1 VTAATHS
8 RRGPQGRRHAAALC
22 CALAVLL
29 TAVAGWP
36 ATSTAEPVA
45 PAGQPAPSSGASSS
59 AFDSQ
64 GMWIW
69 YVTRSNGGDV
79 PAIIA
84 RAERARVG
92 TVYIKA
98 GDGSTGWSQ
107 FTGSLVGALH
117 AGGLKVCA
125 WQFVYGDAPYKEAN
139 VGAAAVAKG
148 ADCLIID
155 AEGQYEGKYAAADQY
170 ISKLRAQIG
179 PDFPVSLAAFP
190 YADFHPAFPYS
201 VFLGPGAA
209 QFNQPQMYW
218 KAIGASVGRVYAHTF
233 VFNRVFERPILPIG
247 QTYDDPG
254 AKTIKRFRRYAL
266 NYGAGGV
273 SWWSWQDT
281 GGREW
286 GVLGGRVRKIPGV
299 RPSTALPLLRK
310 GSRGDLVV
318 WAQEHLVAAGQTALP
333 VTGIYAS
340 KTTAAVASFQA
351 QNGLL
356 ADGVLGT
363 DTWRK
368 LLDFTPIKV
377 PWGTAS
383 RRARAASAAP
393 GGAEAPLSAALPPR
407 RNEIDPGPNS

>member
-1 VTAATHS
+1 MTADSHQRHG
-8 RRGPQGRRHAAALC
+8 RRGRRHSGLLFCALVALLIAVAALPASAAAD
-22 CALAVLL
+22 
-29 TAVAGWP
+29 
-36 ATSTAEPVA
+36 PVA
-45 PAGQPAPSSGASSS
+45 PGGQPAPGGSGSSP
-59 AFDSQ
+59 FDSQ

-84 RAERARVG
+84 RAKQARVR

-107 FTGSLVGALH
+107 FTSALVSVLH
-117 AGGLKVCA
+117 AGGLRVCA
-125 WQFVYGDAPYKEAN
+125 WQFVYGSAPLKEAN

-155 AEGQYEGKYAAADQY
+155 AEGQYEGKYASADQY
-170 ISKLRAQIG
+170 ITKLRAQIG
-179 PDFPVSLAAFP
+179 PDFPVSLAGFP
-190 YADFHPAFPYS
+190 YVDFHPGFPYS
-201 VFLGPGAA
+201 VFLGPGGA
-209 QFNQPQMYW
+209 QFDQPQMYW
-218 KAIGASVGRVYAHTF
+218 KAIGASVGRVYAHTYL
-233 VFNRVFERPILPIG
+233 FNRVFERPISPIG

-254 AKTIKRFRRYAL
+254 QKSIKRFRRYAI
-266 NYGAGGV
+266 NYGAGAV

-286 GVLGGRVRKIPGV
+286 GVLGSKVGKIPGL
-299 RPSTALPLLRK
+299 RPSTELPLLRK

-318 WAQEHLVAAGQTALP
+318 WAQEHLIAAGQTTLP

-340 KTTAAVASFQA
+340 KTSAAVAAFQA

-356 ADGVLGT
+356 ADGQLGT
-363 DTWRK
+363 DTWNK
-368 LLDFTPIKV
+368 LLTYTPVKV

-383 RRARAASAAP
+383 RTARAGSAAL
-393 GGAEAPLSAALPPR
+393 GGASAPLSASLPAR
-407 RNEIDPGPNS
+407 GDEIDPGPRP